1 MDWSCL
7 HDLTALGPGGLA
19 ALASA
24 LFLAGLAGGFTHC
37 VGMCAPFVLAQ
48 GAARAERDL
57 SGGMLRRLSGAA
69 LLPYHAGRMLGY
81 ALLGAVAGL
90 AAGLFATLPGL
101 RWALAALL
109 AVAAVLMLA
118 QGVQRLG
125 VLLPAWA
132 HLPALPMPR
141 ALSRP
146 VSALLASPTGLR
158 GVGLGLLLSA
168 LPCGMLYAALAA
180 AAASG
185 SALAG
190 AIAMAAFAAGTVPA
204 LALVALGGQMAM
216 RGRPR
221 WLVPAGG
228 VLFALNG
235 VVLSVMAVRL
245 LA

>member
-19 ALASA
+19 ALAGA

-37 VGMCAPFVLAQ
+37 LGMCAPFVLAQ

-57 SGGMLRRLSGAA
+57 AGGALRRLSGAA
-69 LLPYHAGRMLGY
+69 LAPYHAGRMLGY

-101 RWALAALL
+101 RVALAGLL
-109 AVAAVLMLA
+109 LLAAVLMLA

-132 HLPALPMPR
+132 HLPPLPMPR

-146 VSALLASPTGLR
+146 VGALLAAPTGLR

-168 LPCGMLYAALAA
+168 LPCGLLYAALAA

-190 AIAMAAFAAGTVPA
+190 AIVMAAFAAGTVPA
-204 LALVALGGQMAM
+204 LVLLALGGRVAM
-216 RGRPR
+216 RGRPG
-221 WLVPAGG
+221 WLALAGG
-228 VLFALNG
+228 ALFALNG
-235 VVLSVMAVRL
+235 VALSAMALRL
-245 LA
+245 VG

>member
-1 MDWSCL
+1 MDVSCL

-19 ALASA
+19 ALATA
-24 LFLAGLAGGFTHC
+24 LFLAGVAGGFTHC

-57 SGGMLRRLSGAA
+57 SGGVLRRLSGAA
-69 LLPYHAGRMLGY
+69 LVPYHAGRLLGY
-81 ALLGAVAGL
+81 ATLGAVAGL

-101 RWALAALL
+101 RWALAGLL
-109 AVAAVLMLA
+109 AVAATLMLA
-118 QGVQRLG
+118 QAVQRLG
-125 VLLPAWA
+125 ILLPAWA

-141 ALSRP
+141 ALARP
-146 VSALLASPTGLR
+146 VSALMSSPAGWR

-168 LPCGMLYAALAA
+168 LPCGLLYAALAA

-190 AIAMAAFAAGTVPA
+190 ALAMAAFAAGTVPA
-204 LALVALGGQMAM
+204 LALVALGGRVAL
-216 RGRPR
+216 RARPR

-228 VLFALNG
+228 ALFALNG
-235 VVLSVMAVRL
+235 VVLTGMAIRL